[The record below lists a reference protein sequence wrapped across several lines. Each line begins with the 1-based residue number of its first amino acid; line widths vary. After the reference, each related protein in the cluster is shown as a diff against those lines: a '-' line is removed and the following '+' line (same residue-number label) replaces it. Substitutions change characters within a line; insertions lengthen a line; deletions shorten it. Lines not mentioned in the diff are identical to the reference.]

1 MGPVSGEFTIE
12 ALEAADD
19 DVVEAFGRLIP
30 LLSSSAPVPDRERV
44 ERVLGH
50 AANTVFA
57 ARARAGDDDGEG
69 GRRILG
75 LLTLVTMELA
85 TGTEARIEDVV
96 VDAQARG
103 TAVGRAL
110 VVAALGAAAANGA
123 RYVDLTSAPRR
134 VAARA
139 LYQSLG
145 FAARETG
152 VFRHGLGA
160 YR

>member
-1 MGPVSGEFTIE
+1 MSGEFTIE
-12 ALEAADD
+12 VLEAADE
-19 DVVEAFGRLIP
+19 DVGEAFGRLIP

-44 ERVLGH
+44 ERVMRH

-57 ARARAGDDDGEG
+57 ARAPAAGGDGEG

-96 VDAQARG
+96 VDEAARG
-103 TAVGRAL
+103 MGVGRAL
-110 VVAALGAAAANGA
+110 VVAALDAAAANGA
-123 RYVDLTSAPRR
+123 RYVELTSAPRR

-145 FAARETG
+145 FVARETG
-152 VFRHGLGA
+152 VFRHGLDA
-160 YR
+160 HR